1 MKENTHIRD
10 IERLEMY
17 IKERYETG
25 QAFDNL
31 INNIKEKQKKR
42 YMNIKVKAALTVVV
56 FFGSLIGTMVGILS
70 IPKEWIKEYGVTI
83 IETIMII
90 VSLVFA
96 YYIALDYYKS
106 VDEIKRFDQQTKRK
120 VEGQDSRIL

>member
-1 MKENTHIRD
+1 
-10 IERLEMY
+10 
-17 IKERYETG
+17 
-25 QAFDNL
+25 
-31 INNIKEKQKKR
+31 
-42 YMNIKVKAALTVVV
+42 MNIKVKAALTVLG
-56 FFGSLIGTMVGILS
+56 FFGTMIATVWGIIS
-70 IPKEWIKEYGVTI
+70 IPTEWIKEYGVTVL
-83 IETIMII
+83 ETVMVI